1 MGAGISRATAPAE
14 PIFKAPSTFARVFY
28 RVRYRPWFWRGSFAS
43 DWTWKKYSLKAK
55 GYRVIVERLT

>member
-43 DWTWKKYSLKAK
+43 DWTWKIFAQGQGL
-55 GYRVIVERLT
+55 

>member
-43 DWTWKKYSLKAK
+43 DWTWKNIRSRPRIT
-55 GYRVIVERLT
+55 G